1 MTIPSHTTHI
11 GTSGFGNERHCR
23 YRGPVSIDIRRLN
36 ALIGK
41 EIKGAYTARDLTL
54 EAIAAGANIPYGTLR
69 KKIAGTSPV
78 FATELL
84 VIVGVI
90 YPEKDAE
97 AIAVEAGAILDR
109 AAARLSAATATND
122 DLQKMREKQEQ
133 ARAMPPEALEDQER
147 RAATTDP
154 ELSSD
159 EPGSP

>member
-1 MTIPSHTTHI
+1 MRS
-11 GTSGFGNERHCR
+11 
-23 YRGPVSIDIRRLN
+23 LN

-54 EAIAAGANIPYGTLR
+54 EAIASDANMAYGTLR

-97 AIAVEAGAILDR
+97 AVALEAGAILDR
-109 AAARLSAATATND
+109 AAARLSAAGATTD

-133 ARAMPPEALEDQER
+133 ARSMSTEALEDQEPR
-147 RAATTDP
+147 VATTDD
-154 ELSSD
+154 ELDTD
-159 EPGSP
+159 EPDAP